1 MNLVRE
7 HRAASVVFILIT
19 LFIDSLGFGLVIPIL
34 PKLVEQLVGGE
45 ISEASFAVG
54 LLTSLYAVMQFF
66 AAPLLGALSDRFGRR
81 PVILLALTSLGVDYV
96 LLSLAPNLWWLVAG
110 RIIAGIGGATIT
122 PAGAYIADVSP
133 PDQRASNFGLMGV
146 AFGLGFIAGPALGG
160 VLGDGNLRLPFVV
173 AAGLSLLNVLFGLVV
188 LPESLAP
195 ENRRPLVLAQTNP
208 LGALQAVWRNPGV
221 AAVMS
226 VAAAT
231 GVAQMGLKSVWVL
244 YTTYRYAWSVADVGI
259 SLAVIGLLSIVV
271 QGALV
276 RPAVGR
282 FGEARTLVSALL
294 VTSASFVVFGLATQ
308 GWMMYAATAGY
319 CLGVGL
325 LGPAMQGLLSRAVP
339 ADEQGLLQGAVA
351 SVNTPAAIV
360 GPLLATGLF
369 GYFVAPTAPVAL
381 PGAPFFMG
389 GVLCLVSLALAAR
402 VAAARTVSRR
412 VALAPKDAAV
422 A

>member
-1 MNLVRE
+1 MNLFRGR
-7 HRAASVVFILIT
+7 RAASVAFILIT

-133 PDQRASNFGLMGV
+133 ADQRASNFGLMGV

-160 VLGDGNLRLPFVV
+160 VLGVENLRLPFVV

-221 AAVMS
+221 AALMS

-259 SLAVIGLLSIVV
+259 SLAVIGVLSILV

-276 RPAVGR
+276 RPA
-282 FGEARTLVSALL
+282 A
-294 VTSASFVVFGLATQ
+294 
-308 GWMMYAATAGY
+308 W
-319 CLGVGL
+319 
-325 LGPAMQGLLSRAVP
+325 
-339 ADEQGLLQGAVA
+339 
-351 SVNTPAAIV
+351 
-360 GPLLATGLF
+360 
-369 GYFVAPTAPVAL
+369 
-381 PGAPFFMG
+381 
-389 GVLCLVSLALAAR
+389 
-402 VAAARTVSRR
+402 RR
-412 VALAPKDAAV
+412 QQFR
-422 A
+422 